1 VALSVGTDDGK
12 VIVTELIGRERWV
25 RLMERVEGTRDWTV
39 SLVLKFLRRELG
51 VLRQIERGV
60 HLIGGGGDIE
70 PRAGEM
76 SDGSSSSEDE

>member
-1 VALSVGTDDGK
+1 MGPING
-12 VIVTELIGRERWV
+12 
-25 RLMERVEGTRDWTV
+25 EGGGDTNWTV

-51 VLRQIERGV
+51 VLRQIEKDV

-76 SDGSSSSEDE
+76 SDDSSSSEDE